1 MIEVISADRCIRCDI
16 CIRICPAFVFDR
28 GEDRLPVIA
37 RQDDCQTCFLCEI
50 YCPTD
55 ALYVAEGAD
64 GPSGIDEAEALLDQR
79 DARMRLHV
87 AGIAGCERAP
97 VRQRIDEA
105 ADQHPEI
112 GARGQHFA
120 IVRRECELIVIRGDR
135 LVVPSRAH
143 QRPGECARRR

>member
-1 MIEVISADRCIRCDI
+1 MIEVVSADRCIRCDI

-64 GPSGIDEAEALLDQR
+64 GSNGIDEAEVEERDLFGAYARAL
-79 DARMRLHV
+79 
-87 AGIAGCERAP
+87 GWN
-97 VRQRIDEA
+97 
-105 ADQHPEI
+105 
-112 GARGQHFA
+112 RGQPGGADRDPTHH
-120 IVRRECELIVIRGDR
+120 IR
-135 LVVPSRAH
+135 VAQV
-143 QRPGECARRR
+143 